1 MPAVMQLASKSVG
14 MTSEEFVKAMENGEI
29 SAKKFLPAF
38 TKALR
43 EMAAPGLAK
52 AMQTV
57 SLAQKQ
63 LTANWKLFKDSI
75 FTSGLG
81 EFFKELFYTL
91 DDFLVILKPIA
102 IFLISTL
109 TTFLRAVLFPIR
121 AAIALIADLID
132 NVNYY
137 LKKFLGFNLDDVAK
151 TIGKIVGSVL
161 SLIAG
166 GAGLISTFFRGLSR
180 LSIFRIIPTVLGKAL
195 EYLRKISPMID
206 QIIAKLKSL
215 PMIGRLFKAAS
226 VGDGAQKASM
236 GSNILNKT
244 LDYGTMVG
252 SVFSSGL
259 VGHISDAIGR
269 MSMENGKVVV
279 DISLKDSAADTL
291 QAQTKTQTTDKILS
305 NVR

>member
-38 TKALR
+38 TNALR

-52 AMQTV
+52 ALQTV

-102 IFLISTL
+102 VFLISTL
-109 TTFLRAVLFPIR
+109 TMFLRSVLFPIR
-121 AAIALIADLID
+121 LAIAAIADLID
-132 NVNYY
+132 NINYY
-137 LKKFLGFNLDDVAK
+137 LKKFLGFDLDDVAK
-151 TIGKIVGSVL
+151 VLGQIAGFILSVL
-161 SLIAG
+161 AAG
-166 GAGLISTFFRGLSR
+166 SGLVSAFFKGLTK
-180 LSIFRIIPTVLGKAL
+180 LGIFRMIPTVLGKAF

-206 QIIAKLKSL
+206 KIVAKLRSL

-279 DISLKDSAADTL
+279 DISLRDSAADTL
-291 QAQTKTQTTDKILS
+291 QAQTRTQTTDKILS